1 MNMFRFE
8 NPDMLYL
15 LLLVPALIALYL
27 YSAYDRRRRIARL
40 GNAATIRSLMPD
52 SSVRREHLKFSLYI
66 IGITLAVIALARP
79 QFGSKLKEVK
89 REGIELMLA
98 VDVSNSMLAEDF
110 APNRLER
117 TKYSIARLLE
127 GLHQDRVGLIVFAG
141 DAYVQLPITSDYL
154 TARSFVERVSPTM
167 VSKQGTAI
175 GAAIDLAAN
184 SFSSQSEGSRA
195 IILITDGENH
205 EDNPIAAAKRAAD
218 EGIKIYAIGIGTPE
232 GAPIKLDGDFIRD
245 ENGDMVVSKLDESTL
260 REVALSTGGA
270 YIRSTDR
277 SMGLAEI
284 IAKIKET
291 ESSEFTIIQFEE
303 YDERYHYLLA
313 VALVLIVLD
322 TIIQSRRNRRLRHLN
337 IFTNKE

>member
-1 MNMFRFE
+1 MFRFE
-8 NPDMLYL
+8 NPDIL
-15 LLLVPALIALYL
+15 LLLLTLPVLITVYVYALI
-27 YSAYDRRRRIARL
+27 DTRRRIARF
-40 GNAATIRSLMPD
+40 GTPATVRQLMPD
-52 SSVRREHLKFSLYI
+52 SSVRRNHLKF
-66 IGITLAVIALARP
+66 TLLLLTLTLSIFALARP

-141 DAYVQLPITSDYL
+141 NAYVQLPITSDYL
-154 TARSFVERVSPTM
+154 TARNFVERISPTM

-175 GAAIDLAAN
+175 GAAIDLASN

-195 IILITDGENH
+195 VILITDGENH
-205 EDNPIAAAKRAAD
+205 EDNPLAAAERAAAL
-218 EGIKIYAIGIGTPE
+218 GIKVYVIGMGTPE
-232 GAPIKLDGDFIRD
+232 GAPIKVDGDFIRD
-245 ENGDMVVSKLDESTL
+245 ENGDMVVSKLDEATL
-260 REVALSTGGA
+260 REIAVLTDGA
-270 YIRSTDR
+270 YIRSSER

-284 IAKIKET
+284 IEKIKET
-291 ESSEFTIIQFEE
+291 ERSEFTTVQFEE
-303 YDERYHYLLA
+303 YDEQYHWLLA

-322 TIIQSRRNRRLRHLN
+322 CIVRDRRNPMFRFLN
-337 IFTNKE
+337 IFRTKE

>member
-1 MNMFRFE
+1 
-8 NPDMLYL
+8 MLW
-15 LLLVPALIALYL
+15 LLVLVPVLVA
-27 YSAYDRRRRIARL
+27 AYVYTRIDRRRRIARF
-40 GNAATIRSLMPD
+40 GTPATVRSLMPEV
-52 SSVRREHLKFSLYI
+52 SMRRDCTKFIVYMVAVVLI
-66 IGITLAVIALARP
+66 IFSLARP

-127 GLHQDRVGLIVFAG
+127 GLHQDRVGLVVFAG

-154 TARSFVERVSPTM
+154 TARNFVQRVSPTM

-218 EGIKIYAIGIGTPE
+218 QGIKIYAIGIGTPE
-232 GAPIKLDGDFIRD
+232 GAPIKLEGDFIRD

-270 YIRSTDR
+270 YIRSTER

-284 IAKIKET
+284 IEKIKQT
-291 ESSEFTIIQFEE
+291 EQSEFTTVQFEE
-303 YDERYHYLLA
+303 YDERYQYLLA
-313 VALVLIVLD
+313 VALALLVLD
-322 TIIQSRRNRRLRHLN
+322 SVVLTKRNRHLRHFN
-337 IFTNKE
+337 IFTRK